1 MIPIARPR
9 VAIDGSEAWYIV
21 RDVERGSRVSLY
33 HTSDLSAGQWEL
45 SDLTDFSVDAWEPSF
60 DTELWKAQ
68 RHLHLY
74 VQYVHQGDGETIVEG
89 DPTPI
94 YILEVR

>member
-9 VAIDGSEAWYIV
+9 VAIDGHEAWYIV
-21 RDVERGSRVSLY
+21 RDVERDSRVSLY
-33 HTSDLSAGQWEL
+33 HTADLRNGQWEL
-45 SDLTDFSVDAWEPSF
+45 SDLTDYSVDAWEPSF

-74 VQYVHQGDGETIVEG
+74 VQCVHQGDGETSVAAE
-89 DPTPI
+89 PTPVR
-94 YILEVR
+94 ILEIR